1 MSNEEF
7 EILAAKAVKAD
18 QAAMAKIEMHES
30 NIDSLYNSLVANQT
44 IQAVSI
50 DLKAEMAKIKMHES
64 NIDSLYNSLVAELS
78 PLIKGE

>member
-18 QAAMAKIEMHES
+18 QAAMDEIAI
-30 NIDSLYNSLVANQT
+30 NQSR
-44 IQAVSI
+44 V
-50 DLKAEMAKIKMHES
+50 ES

-78 PLIKGE
+78 PLIKEA

>member
-18 QAAMAKIEMHES
+18 QAAMDKIEEES
-30 NIDSLYNSLVANQT
+30 EIDSLYNSLVANQA

-50 DLKAEMAKIKMHES
+50 DLKAEMAKIEEES
-64 NIDSLYNSLVAELS
+64 EIDSLYNSLVAELS
-78 PLIKGE
+78 PLIKEA